1 MPLVMTEIWLIRH
14 GESES
19 NAGLPTSDTAKIAL
33 TPRGFAQAESIVP
46 AFVRPLSLIVT
57 SPYLRAQQSAQPT
70 IKRFPQARLAEWPV
84 HEYTYLSLGN
94 RHGTTLQDRR
104 PLVEAYWE
112 RADPQHVDGDGAESF
127 IALVARAAQILD
139 RIKHLEDDFV
149 AIFSHGLF
157 IRTMIWVLLTGSVK
171 IDAVMMRRYRSFI
184 FGFSIPNASILKLY
198 VNGERE
204 VFFSNIM
211 MAHLPTFLI

>member
-1 MPLVMTEIWLIRH
+1 
-14 GESES
+14 
-19 NAGLPTSDTAKIAL
+19 
-33 TPRGFAQAESIVP
+33 
-46 AFVRPLSLIVT
+46 
-57 SPYLRAQQSAQPT
+57 
-70 IKRFPQARLAEWPV
+70 
-84 HEYTYLSLGN
+84 
-94 RHGTTLQDRR
+94 
-104 PLVEAYWE
+104 
-112 RADPQHVDGDGAESF
+112 
-127 IALVARAAQILD
+127 
-139 RIKHLEDDFV
+139 V

-171 IDAVMMRRYRSFI
+171 IDAVMMRRYHSFI